1 MTSSPPITA
10 HLLVCLHGD
19 DEVLVVGGEDRGPG
33 HGAGRHLALLL
44 LVVLQ
49 RGEGVLIGVVIALDN
64 RIRAIPTFNQAL
76 SVIVK
81 TDGSF
86 AALIV
91 SCRLTHC

>member
-64 RIRAIPTFNQAL
+64 RIRAIPTFNQAF

-86 AALIV
+86 AALKK
-91 SCRLTHC
+91 SLN